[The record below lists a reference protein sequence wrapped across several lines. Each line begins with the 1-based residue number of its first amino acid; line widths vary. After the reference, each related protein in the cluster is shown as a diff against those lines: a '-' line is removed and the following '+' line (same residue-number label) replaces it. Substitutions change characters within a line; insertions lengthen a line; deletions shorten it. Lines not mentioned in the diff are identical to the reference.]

1 MKPYRVLLVV
11 GAGLGLVT
19 VLFAGSASVPL
30 GNSPPVSPGRGDA
43 CALNSRLEV
52 LRELA
57 RRRLAARFIPAPVGS
72 APVDLVD
79 DALRNALYAHRLPIA
94 DAHWDFFECC
104 VPHAH
109 VAEFRRRFPV
119 AEPNAGRGRIRCDRN
134 REQLMIIPRD
144 TPRATLIEMLETG
157 WVARI
162 AGSHWE

>member
-1 MKPYRVLLVV
+1 VP
-11 GAGLGLVT
+11 
-19 VLFAGSASVPL
+19 LFAGSAAVLL
-30 GNSPPVSPGRGDA
+30 GHTPPVSPNGGAA
-43 CALNSRLEV
+43 CALNSRLEA
-52 LRELA
+52 LSELA

-79 DALRNALYAHRLPIA
+79 EALRNALYAHRLPIA

-104 VPHAH
+104 VPHAR
-109 VAEFRRRFPV
+109 VAEFRRRFPF
-119 AEPNAGRGRIRCDRN
+119 AEANAGRGRIGCDRH